1 MGVRNAGLAIKE
13 ARLKAG
19 LTQEQL
25 SEGICSVQS
34 LSRIENNTAGVS
46 PSTFQALMA
55 HAGAPCEAFP
65 TFANKTDFD
74 CFYTLKRARFYLDA
88 WQLQET
94 YEELEKIENM
104 SWADNKFY
112 YQEWALLHCKLQFRS
127 YCGNHEQILQD
138 LISAL
143 KITRSNFSITDFRS
157 LLLSITEIELF
168 IALAQEYL
176 YTNHLSECMI
186 ICEQVASYLGNSAM
200 TFLEKERLLAEHA
213 IVYSKYCIAT
223 NNYKLALDTA
233 DSYRHQMVINATNS
247 LLYELT
253 FLTGLGYHFTNDA
266 EKAFFYFKTAFYSS
280 HAIHSIYATA
290 CMNYWITNI
299 ELELPNSFFHVPEI
313 PFEHFSNKKII
324 STISLH
330 DGTYDLLSPEVITI
344 GKLIHLLRKEQNLS
358 QIILCQGLCNKS
370 KLSKIENGIL
380 QPDIALTEALLQRL
394 GISER
399 VFSFYGNEHENKL
412 YELKHKCIHSMRKGI
427 PHKQSCLNQM
437 KELIT
442 EKDTLYYQYYL
453 MEKADLLSRYDT
465 NDKFYEIESLLYEA
479 LHLTLPQFQ
488 MSNISAYRLSWAEL
502 SILNRLCYHYGRYFS
517 KQFADSKTVAYLH
530 SIINYLNNIPQDIML
545 KKSFYPI
552 SLALL
557 IDVLYSQKHFH
568 EILEYKN
575 LFNDISLKSPIHF
588 LENCYFYYCQAL
600 GECNQYE
607 QVSLYAIYACNIGNL
622 SEFFDHASKLENCL
636 AKDFGIHID

>member
-55 HAGAPCEAFP
+55 HAGAPCEALP

-74 CFYTLKRARFYLDA
+74 CFYTLKKARFYLAA
-88 WQLQET
+88 WQLREAF
-94 YEELEKIENM
+94 EELEKIENM
-104 SWADNKFY
+104 NWADNKFY

-143 KITRSNFSITDFRS
+143 KITRPNFSITDFRS

-213 IVYSKYCIAT
+213 IVYSKYCVAT

-324 STISLH
+324 STTSLH

-344 GKLIHLLRKEQNLS
+344 GKLIHLLRTEQKLS
-358 QIILCQGLCNKS
+358 QTVLCQGLCSKS
-370 KLSKIENGIL
+370 KLSKIENGTL

-394 GISER
+394 GISDR
-399 VFSFYGNEHENKL
+399 VFTFWGDGIDAEF
-412 YELKHKCIHSMRKGI
+412 YELKFKLIHAGRKTD
-427 PHKQSCLNQM
+427 KENNQ
-437 KELIT
+437 
-442 EKDTLYYQYYL
+442 LYYQLSELAKSDITFISQRFLY
-453 MEKADLLSRYDT
+453 EKAIRNSSSISVSNILS
-465 NDKFYEIESLLYEA
+465 EA
-479 LHLTLPQFQ
+479 LKITLPHFD
-488 MSNISAYRLSWAEL
+488 ISYINNYRLSYLEL
-502 SILNRLCYHYGRYFS
+502 TILNNLYNTITETNSPYIAIS
-517 KQFADSKTVAYLH
+517 KFQYILSYMKNNPYD
-530 SIINYLNNIPQDIML
+530 IILQNNI
-545 KKSFYPI
+545 
-552 SLALL
+552 
-557 IDVLYSQKHFH
+557 YS
-568 EILEYKN
+568 IT
-575 LFNDISLKSPIHF
+575 I
-588 LENCYFYYCQAL
+588 CYFIRLLFLQKCYDEVVHINKHLQPKFLFSSIEFLGICFFFYCQAL
-600 GECNQYE
+600 FRCNKMNDGILFAY
-607 QVSLYAIYACNIGNL
+607 YACSINNI
-622 SEFFDHASKLENCL
+622 LEHYNNSSVL
-636 AKDFGIHID
+636 KDSLFKDFEITIY